1 MDGERLATGSIADL
15 DVHLQPIVSLPDGDL
30 VQVEALARWPGR
42 DGLVVAP
49 DEFIPEA
56 VRSGLIHSLG
66 QRVLDRACDLAARW
80 RAGGQEV
87 GVSVNV
93 SARQLEDPTFADQ
106 LCDTLRRR
114 ELPPSALCLELTEST
129 IVRDP
134 DRAAELL
141 SALRELGV
149 RVALDDFGT
158 GSSSLTLLRQLP
170 VDILKIDRSFVAQ
183 VTEQPRDAVL
193 VRILTDAAHALGLTV
208 CAEGV
213 ETVEQA
219 RQLTALGVERGQGW
233 LFGRPAPITA
243 AGRLPVDAWPR
254 ARVDVRTTPTL
265 PLGATEDIVVVTDA
279 DDRVL
284 YASPTA
290 GEQLGVSSAQLIG
303 TDAGSFV
310 HPDDLPVLRPG
321 SGWATVRVSGGRRSG
336 WRTWEVFARGDRLH
350 RKGPPAETLWLCR
363 DVTERLAAEDRA
375 LRHRE
380 LFRLSFE
387 ESPVGMAVSTLSGT
401 LLQVNDA
408 FAKLLRVTP
417 QRLHGTTVADWTH
430 PEDRAVDAANSEAL
444 SAGSATSHT
453 LDKRFLTDDGEVMP
467 VTVVATILDD
477 DAGPPVVVAHVVRR
491 D

>member
-1 MDGERLATGSIADL
+1 MAGSIADL
-15 DVHLQPIVSLPDGDL
+15 DVHLQPIVSLPAGDL

-42 DGLVVAP
+42 DGLVASP

-56 VRSGLIHSLG
+56 DRSGLIHPLG
-66 QRVLDRACDLAARW
+66 QRVLDRACELAAGW
-80 RAGGQEV
+80 RAGGQDV
-87 GVSVNV
+87 AVSVNV
-93 SARQLEDPTFADQ
+93 SARQLEDPAFADQ
-106 LCDTLRRR
+106 LCDTLSRHR
-114 ELPPSALCLELTEST
+114 LPAPALCLELTESS

-134 DRAAELL
+134 DGAAELL
-141 SALRELGV
+141 STLRELGV
-149 RVALDDFGT
+149 RIALDDFGT

-213 ETVEQA
+213 ESVEQA

-233 LFGRPAPITA
+233 LFGRPAPVTA
-243 AGRLPVDAWPR
+243 SGQLPVAQWPR
-254 ARVDVRTTPTL
+254 AAVDVRVAPTL

-290 GEQLGVSSAQLIG
+290 GDQLGLSSAELVG

-321 SGWATVRVSGGRRSG
+321 SGWATVRVSGGRRPG
-336 WRTWEVFARGDRLH
+336 WRTWQVFARGDRLH
-350 RKGPPAETLWLCR
+350 RKGLPAETLWLCR
-363 DVTERLAAEDRA
+363 DVTERVAADDRA
-375 LRHRE
+375 HRHQE

-387 ESPVGMAVSTLSGT
+387 ESPVGMAVSTLDGT

-408 FAKLLRVTP
+408 FAKLLRVT
-417 QRLHGTTVADWTH
+417 QRRIVGTTVADWTH
-430 PEDRAVDAANSEAL
+430 PEDRAVDAFNTEAL
-444 SAGSATSHT
+444 TTGSAISHT
-453 LDKRFLTDDGEVMP
+453 LDKRFVTGAGQIVP
-467 VTVVATILDD
+467 VTVVATVLDD
-477 DAGPPVVVAHVVRR
+477 EAGPPVVVAHVVRR
-491 D
+491 S